1 VTLTKFEA
9 LIGLMVAIL
18 TVLGIVSAGLRW
30 IYKQG
35 VSSTNLVNAVT
46 DNTEAT
52 DKLTHAY
59 ETFTEKTA
67 NTLLDHEKRITRME
81 AVAPSARP

>member
-1 VTLTKFEA
+1 MTVTKFEA
-9 LIGLMVAIL
+9 LCGLLVAIL
-18 TVLGIVSAGLRW
+18 TILGIVSAGLRW
-30 IYKQG
+30 IYRQG
-35 VSSTNLVNAVT
+35 VSSAKLVSAVT

-67 NTLLDHEKRITRME
+67 NTLLDHEKRITRIE
-81 AVAPSARP
+81 ARP

>member
-1 VTLTKFEA
+1 MTLTKFEA
-9 LIGLMVAIL
+9 LVAL
-18 TVLGIVSAGLRW
+18 LGVLLGVMATIAAGLRW
-30 IYKQG
+30 VYKQG
-35 VSSTNLVNAVT
+35 VSSARLVSAVT
-46 DNTEAT
+46 DNTTAN

-81 AVAPSARP
+81 ARP